1 MRNRNYNASSEMYS
15 LGILFWEMWYGKEA
29 FDDLKG
35 KKMEEFLSVVEGG
48 HRPDLGGLTTPTSN
62 RWATLISGC
71 WEKTASEKKSLAD
84 CKSTIMGIL
93 ASQR

>member
-1 MRNRNYNASSEMYS
+1 MRNRNYNASSEIYS

-35 KKMEEFLSVVEGG
+35 EKMEEFLSVVEGG
-48 HRPDLGGLTTPTSN
+48 HLSDLGGLTTPTSN

-71 WEKTASEKKSLAD
+71 WEKTASERKSLKD
-84 CKSTIMGIL
+84 CKSMG
-93 ASQR
+93 SQW

>member
-1 MRNRNYNASSEMYS
+1 MRNRNYNASSEIYS

-35 KKMEEFLSVVEGG
+35 KKMEEFLSVV
-48 HRPDLGGLTTPTSN
+48 R
-62 RWATLISGC
+62 
-71 WEKTASEKKSLAD
+71 KSLAD

-93 ASQR
+93 AGQR

>member
-1 MRNRNYNASSEMYS
+1 
-15 LGILFWEMWYGKEA
+15 MWYGKEA

-35 KKMEEFLSVVEGG
+35 KEMEEFLSVVEGG
-48 HRPDLGGLTTPTSN
+48 HGSDLEGLTTPPSN

-71 WEKTASEKKSLAD
+71 WENTASERKSLAD